1 MANVHIP
8 VSIGELVDKITILE
22 IKRSKITGEAKR
34 RNVLRELELLEHIW
48 LDSKLERALIDA
60 EWLQLRA
67 VNEGLWGIEDRKRL
81 KEAAVSFDQEFI
93 ALARSVYFE
102 NDKRAAIKRRINE
115 ILGSDIVEEKSYAN
129 YAASGAS
136 GPRI

>member
-8 VSIGELVDKITILE
+8 VSLGELVDKITILE
-22 IKRSKITGEAKR
+22 IKRDKITDEGKL
-34 RNVLRELELLEHIW
+34 RNVLRELDLLEHIW
-48 LDSKLERALIDA
+48 RFSKLDRTLIEA
-60 EWLQLRA
+60 EWLQLRT

-81 KEAAVSFDQEFI
+81 KEAAASFDAEFI
-93 ALARSVYFE
+93 ALARAVYFE

-115 ILGSDIVEEKSYAN
+115 KLGSDIVEEKSYAS